1 MRPRPR
7 SLPLALGVTL
17 ALLAG
22 CSSDGDLDR
31 TPGDPVTAAE
41 AGTLAELLHRNYVRS
56 GADFVVT
63 APYADGV
70 VLTLTGEV
78 DFREAVGRARA
89 VTTFPGGR
97 PDDSRTVF
105 FSREDVWVG
114 DLPGLADALAADGAP
129 GASYLRRPVTTGSED
144 VAPVLL
150 DVLLEVLLDLSSRT
164 PDDPQAFL
172 DGSYTWEGQ
181 RSIDGRLTT
190 LFGLHEDRTV
200 AVAAAGDVLA
210 QFGTPLA
217 GGAFDATVTLSD
229 HGHRRLDVPA
239 DTATVEAA
247 DHAAVAARFG
257 V

>member
-1 MRPRPR
+1 MRPRSR
-7 SLPLALGVTL
+7 SLPVVVVAL
-17 ALLAG
+17 ALLTG
-22 CSSDGDLDR
+22 CSSDSALDR
-31 TPGDPVTAAE
+31 NPGDPVTRAE
-41 AGTLAELLHRNYVRS
+41 AGTLAELLHRNYTRG

-78 DFREAVGRARA
+78 DFRDAVGRARA

-97 PDDSRTVF
+97 ADDSRTIF
-105 FSREDVWVG
+105 FSREDVWFG
-114 DLPGLADALAADGAP
+114 DVPGLSDALVADGASD
-129 GASYLRRPVTTGSED
+129 ANYLRRPVTTGSED
-144 VAPVLL
+144 VQP
-150 DVLLEVLLDLSSRT
+150 VLLEVLLDLSSRN

-210 QFGTPLA
+210 QFETPLA
-217 GGAFDATVTLSD
+217 GGEFDATITLSD
-229 HGHRRLDVPA
+229 HGRRRLDVPA
-239 DTATVEAA
+239 DTETAEAA
-247 DHAAVAARFG
+247 DHAAVAAQFG